1 VLDHSSRQRPLLC
14 LAALLLVLPASPLVA
29 GLSADPVAG
38 QTAAPVATPVAV
50 DPKPLAATATITAV
64 TLYQGRAAVTRSAT
78 PSVAPGIWEVRFD
91 DLPALVDRDSL
102 QATVAAPAK
111 LLDVRYEESQ
121 SAEDLSKNPDGIAL
135 RKEIETIERSI
146 ALATARVETIA
157 SSIKVLD
164 SIATRL
170 SEAASKGLGTDAL
183 DPAKLAAQIAALAE
197 QRDTLAKESIGVQ
210 AEVKSMHERRAAA
223 AARLAQLGGEVRT
236 SRSGVITL
244 AMAADTP
251 TPVALQLTYLVGGA
265 TWVPSYG
272 IRAASDLSGLQVEYD
287 AVIRQRTGERWEN
300 VALTLSTAQPARAA
314 QPVELVP
321 LYVDL
326 SYDGFAERDGVV
338 PSKAPPPPPTAKPM
352 YSLADGAGSDTN
364 GGMSGAMLDAELA
377 AREAT
382 VVQNAT
388 AATFTLPRTVTLVS
402 DAQRDQKTRIDSIS
416 LKPTYTYVTRPAV
429 DAAAYLRGT
438 VRNESQYQLLAGQ
451 ARVFLGGDS
460 VGVTTIEDIAP
471 GGEFE
476 LWFGADK
483 RIDVERKLIARN
495 TSTSGLLSKSDD
507 IEWQYRV
514 TLKNMI
520 AAPTSIEVW
529 DRMPVS
535 RNEEITVTLREVSP
549 ALATDKKYET
559 NERKQGLLK
568 WSLTL
573 PAKTEEKGPS
583 SMTVSWTVRLSKPEK
598 SPITPLPE

>member
-1 VLDHSSRQRPLLC
+1 MHRSFALSPRLSLAMVLHC
-14 LAALLLVLPASPLVA
+14 IVA
-29 GLSADPVAG
+29 MPTFA
-38 QTAAPVATPVAV
+38 AAPRPMSEWAPPTSVAA
-50 DPKPLAATATITAV
+50 DPKPLPVSASITAV

-78 PSVAPGIWEVRFD
+78 PSVAPGVWEIRFD
-91 DLPALVDRDSL
+91 DLPALVVQDSL

-111 LLDVRYEESQ
+111 LLDVRYEEIA
-121 SAEDLSKNPDGIAL
+121 SAEDQSKNPEGIAL
-135 RKEIETIERSI
+135 RKEVEGAERSM
-146 ALATARVETIA
+146 AYAASRSETLGA
-157 SSIKVLD
+157 SIKLLD
-164 SIATRL
+164 SIANRL
-170 SEAASKGLGTDAL
+170 AEQASKGLGTEAL
-183 DPAKLAAQIAALAE
+183 DPAKLAAQVTALAE
-197 QRDTLAKESIGVQ
+197 QRDALAKQRLGIADELKAIS
-210 AEVKSMHERRAAA
+210 ERRDAAM
-223 AARLAQLGGEVRT
+223 ARLAAIGGEVRT
-236 SRSGVITL
+236 ARSGVITV
-244 AMAADTP
+244 AMPSDSPAPIAM
-251 TPVALQLTYLVGGA
+251 QLTYLVGGA

-272 IRAASDLSGLQVEYD
+272 IRAASDLSGLQIEYD
-287 AVIRQRTGERWEN
+287 AVIRQNTGETWEG
-300 VALTLSTAQPARAA
+300 VTLTLSTAQPTRAA
-314 QPVELVP
+314 QPAGLDP

-326 SYDGFAERDGVV
+326 LGDYGYAVGAASASKPGSPA
-338 PSKAPPPPPTAKPM
+338 PSRRAVADAPLEAK
-352 YSLADGAGSDTN
+352 
-364 GGMSGAMLDAELA
+364 SGAETDLAGAFIAGEA

-388 AATFTLPRTVTLVS
+388 AATFTLPRTVTLAS
-402 DAQRDQKTRIDSIS
+402 DAKRDQKTRIDSIS
-416 LKPTYTYVTRPAV
+416 LKPTYAYVTRPAL

-438 VRNESQYQLLAGQ
+438 VRNDSAFQLLAGQ

-460 VGVTTIEDIAP
+460 VGVTALKDIAP
-471 GGEFE
+471 GAEFE

-549 ALATDKKYET
+549 ALANDRKYES

-573 PAKTEEKGPS
+573 PAKTEERGAS
-583 SMTVSWTVRLSKPEK
+583 STAITWTVRLSKPEK
-598 SPITPLPE
+598 SVITPLPE